1 MSGTQPGYRAMKPVV
16 ISDHARFE
24 MERRHIPEELLRQ
37 VALAP
42 EQVVSSQRGRVICQS
57 RIDDPTSDRQMLLRV
72 VVEQHPDAVFVVTVY
87 RTSKVE
93 KYWQPE
99 VEP

>member
-1 MSGTQPGYRAMKPVV
+1 MRRVI

-24 MERRHIPEELLRQ
+24 MERRQISEGMLRQ
-37 VALAP
+37 VAIQP
-42 EQVVSSQRGRVICQS
+42 DQMVSSAKGRMTYQS
-57 RIDDPTSDRQMLLRV
+57 RIADSVSGREMLLRV
-72 VVEQHPDAVFVVTVY
+72 VVEERPDAVFIVTAY
-87 RTSKVE
+87 KTSKVE

>member
-1 MSGTQPGYRAMKPVV
+1 MKPVV

-24 MERRHIPEELLRQ
+24 MERRQIPEDSLRQ
-37 VALAP
+37 VAMAP
-42 EQVVSSQRGRVICQS
+42 DQVVSSRKGRTVYQS
-57 RIDDPTSDRQMLLRV
+57 LVSDSVSGRRMLLRV
-72 VVEQHPDAVFVVTVY
+72 VIEERGGALFVVTAY
-87 RTSKVE
+87 KTSKVE

>member
-1 MSGTQPGYRAMKPVV
+1 MKLVV

-24 MERRHIPEELLRQ
+24 MERRQIPEESLRQ
-37 VALAP
+37 VAMGP
-42 EQVVSSQRGRVICQS
+42 DQVVSSRRGRTVYQS
-57 RIDDPTSDRQMLLRV
+57 LVSDSVSGSPMLLRV
-72 VVEQHPDAVFVVTVY
+72 VIEEREDSLLVVTAY
-87 RTSKVE
+87 KTSKVE